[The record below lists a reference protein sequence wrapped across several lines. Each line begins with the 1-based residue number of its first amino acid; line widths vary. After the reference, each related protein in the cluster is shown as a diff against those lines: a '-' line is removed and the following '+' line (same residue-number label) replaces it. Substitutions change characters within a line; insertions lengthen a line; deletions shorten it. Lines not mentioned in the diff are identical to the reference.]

1 MKTGNNPYNISE
13 KYRQPAYIM
22 LLIIITLITFCNS
35 FYHDFAWED
44 ERDII
49 NNPYIRS
56 LSAENLNQI
65 LFKKYDTSIYQPVS
79 GITTLFAYQ
88 LWELNAMYYHIWNVV
103 IYIINVILI
112 YFFILSITKNR
123 EKSFL
128 TSLFFSVHP
137 IHSEVVSAIF
147 GSCYIYSF
155 IFLMMS
161 FLCFIKYVRSEE
173 KKIFYYIL
181 SIFLYFISIMTKE
194 YGLALFPLFMLYDFT
209 FVNELNLKNL
219 SKRYKLYIPFI
230 AISIFSLY
238 TFMNFTT
245 RVHAVSGLSRF
256 FHFLMDI
263 EIFTVFYLKN
273 LIYPYGLN
281 PMYNIKGLYLS
292 FLILSICAF
301 LLIIFSLII
310 TWKRAKDIFYFI
322 IWLIIA
328 LVPYTHFILPV
339 TYVAADRYIYVA
351 SLSFCFFLSLIIT
364 GLYNFREKRIYKIIS
379 LSFFILITI
388 WYMTLT
394 VSQNRIWKNSTV
406 LWTYVTELDPEYKD
420 NGLSL
425 KFMGDTYFKSRDME
439 NAIKYY
445 EKSLNYNEKDGNLIF
460 SLGIAYMAKGDYNKA
475 VDYLGK
481 AKKID
486 PSNILIYN
494 NLAVIYIKNGLYDK
508 AVEEYKKSLEFDPQ
522 QEDVKENLHMLL
534 KSEP

>member
-1 MKTGNNPYNISE
+1 
-13 KYRQPAYIM
+13 
-22 LLIIITLITFCNS
+22 
-35 FYHDFAWED
+35 
-44 ERDII
+44 
-49 NNPYIRS
+49 
-56 LSAENLNQI
+56 
-65 LFKKYDTSIYQPVS
+65 
-79 GITTLFAYQ
+79 
-88 LWELNAMYYHIWNVV
+88 
-103 IYIINVILI
+103 
-112 YFFILSITKNR
+112 
-123 EKSFL
+123 
-128 TSLFFSVHP
+128 
-137 IHSEVVSAIF
+137 
-147 GSCYIYSF
+147 
-155 IFLMMS
+155 
-161 FLCFIKYVRSEE
+161 
-173 KKIFYYIL
+173 
-181 SIFLYFISIMTKE
+181 
-194 YGLALFPLFMLYDFT
+194 
-209 FVNELNLKNL
+209 VNELNLKNL

-230 AISIFSLY
+230 AISILSLY
-238 TFMNFTT
+238 IFMHFTT
-245 RVHAVSGLSRF
+245 RVQPFSGLSRF

-292 FLILSICAF
+292 FLILSICVF

-379 LSFFILITI
+379 VSFFILITI

-394 VSQNRIWKNSTV
+394 VSQNRIWKNSMV

-425 KFMGDTYFKSRDME
+425 HFMGNVYFKSSDME

-445 EKSLNYNEKDGNLIF
+445 EKALSYDEKNGNLIF
-460 SLGIAYMAKGDYNKA
+460 SLGIACMAKGDYNKA
-475 VDYLGK
+475 IDYLEK

-486 PSNILIYN
+486 PSNFSIYN
-494 NLAVIYIKNGLYDK
+494 NLALIYSKKKLYDK
-508 AVEEYKKSLEFDPQ
+508 AAEEYKKSLEFNPEQ
-522 QEDVKENLHMLL
+522 PDVKENLNMLL
-534 KSEP
+534 KSEK